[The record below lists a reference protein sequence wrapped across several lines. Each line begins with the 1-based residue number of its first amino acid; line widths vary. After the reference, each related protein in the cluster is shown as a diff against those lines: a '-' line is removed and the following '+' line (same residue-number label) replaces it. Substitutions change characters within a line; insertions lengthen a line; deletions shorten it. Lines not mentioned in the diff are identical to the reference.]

1 MPTDGG
7 VPPQGAGRDSSP
19 LQGDQ
24 LDQDLDLRVEVTRRS
39 RTRRTKAEMA
49 ELRQAIHDLA
59 EEHQPCTVRQIY
71 YLGIGRHWDKDRD
84 GSRKVYNTTC
94 RLTGEMREDEVI
106 PWGWIA
112 DNTRWFR
119 KRTMFNSPE
128 HILRSVA
135 SNYRRDLWS
144 RQPIHVEVWCESDSI
159 AGVLD
164 DITFPEG
171 LALFPCRGQSSKT
184 FIYEAAQSYRGLSK
198 PVVILYCGDWDPSGL
213 GIPFSLEDRMTRYG
227 ADDVSIELRRIAVT
241 AEDVASGDY
250 ITHSVNTNDPNY
262 RRFANLCRLNDLAP
276 ETAVEVEAL
285 PPGQL
290 RQRLKAV
297 IDGLTDVRLWNA
309 TLAAEESEREL
320 LERMVAGDVNA
331 YRQLVVAS

>member
-1 MPTDGG
+1 MT
-7 VPPQGAGRDSSP
+7 A
-19 LQGDQ
+19 
-24 LDQDLDLRVEVTRRS
+24 T
-39 RTRRTKAEMA
+39 RTRRTKAEMV

-71 YLGIGRHWDKDRD
+71 YLGIGRWWEKDRD
-84 GSRKVYNTTC
+84 GSRKTYSSTVC
-94 RLTGEMREDEVI
+94 RLVGDMREDGTI

-119 KRTMFNSPE
+119 KRTMFSSPD

-135 SNYRRDLWS
+135 STYRRDLWA
-144 RQPIHVEVWCESDSI
+144 RQPVHVEVWCESDSI

-164 DITFPEG
+164 DVTMPEG

-184 FIYEAAQSYRGLSK
+184 LVYEAAQSYRGLDK

-213 GIPFSLEDRMTRYG
+213 GIPFSLEDRMARYG
-227 ADDVSIELRRIAVT
+227 ATDLNVELRRIAVT
-241 AEDVASGDY
+241 PEDVASDQY

-290 RQRLKAV
+290 RQRLKAA
-297 IDGLTDVRLWNA
+297 IDDLTDVWLWNV

-320 LERMVAGDVNA
+320 LERMVSGDVSA
-331 YRQLVVAS
+331 YRQLVTS